1 MLFMRQTLT
10 GYQNVRKAL
19 VTKLEPHEME
29 LTGAWIF
36 QDGKIHGDVA
46 ADRIKWLIRNKLRK
60 LSVTS
65 DGWERM
71 WVAEVL
77 EFN

>member
-1 MLFMRQTLT
+1 
-10 GYQNVRKAL
+10 
-19 VTKLEPHEME
+19 ME
-29 LTGAWIF
+29 LAGAWIF
-36 QDGKIHGDVA
+36 RDGKIHGDVA